1 MVRRQGKKRV
11 QAVLESGNN
20 EKKKEGD
27 SSFSRVDV
35 SGAREPMRHVY
46 LPFIFLLNS
55 VALN

>member
-11 QAVLESGNN
+11 QAVLESGND
-20 EKKKEGD
+20 EKKKEGE
-27 SSFSRVDV
+27 SSFSRVDA
-35 SGAREPMRHVY
+35 SGAREPMHNVY